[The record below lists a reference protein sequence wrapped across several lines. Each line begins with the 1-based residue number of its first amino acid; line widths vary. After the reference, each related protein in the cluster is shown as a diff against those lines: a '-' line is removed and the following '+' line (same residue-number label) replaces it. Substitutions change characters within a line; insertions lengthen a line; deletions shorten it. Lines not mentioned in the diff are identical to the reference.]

1 MMCRMTSPEEQLL
14 LEFYVNY
21 IRRTQMSMLIPYTKM
36 QGAGNEILVVDQR
49 DSDHPP
55 PSPEEIRRLG
65 QSGKGPS
72 FDQLMWVGPPR
83 NAKYAASYRV
93 FNRDG
98 SEVEQCGNGV
108 RCVARVLAGAGGCGG
123 GEALLLEG
131 PAGEVEVT
139 VLDDGRVAA
148 SMGIPEFDPAKIPF
162 VADDP
167 QEQYELDVGGQK
179 RTVSVL
185 SIGNPHCVLLV
196 DSIPSADVD
205 RLGPAIEEH
214 PRFPEG
220 ANVGFMCVTDPTTIE
235 LRVWERGVGETLACG
250 TGACAAVIAGIQL
263 GLVAEDVS
271 VRLPGGELM
280 VSWHGGKEPVW
291 LTGNAELISEGTI
304 DL

>member
-1 MMCRMTSPEEQLL
+1 
-14 LEFYVNY
+14 
-21 IRRTQMSMLIPYTKM
+21 MSMLIPYKKM

-49 DSDHPP
+49 ESDHPP
-55 PSPEEIRRLG
+55 PSPEKIRQLWQG
-65 QSGKGPS
+65 GAGPS
-72 FDQLMWVGPPR
+72 FDQLMWVGPASDSR
-83 NAKYAASYRV
+83 CAASYRV

-108 RCVARVLAGAGGCGG
+108 RCVARVLAATP
-123 GEALLLEG
+123 GEAKSLLLEG
-131 PAGEVEVT
+131 PAGELEAIL
-139 VLDDGRVAA
+139 LDDGTVAA
-148 SMGIPEFDPAKIPF
+148 SMGVPEFDPAKIPF
-162 VADDP
+162 IADQVQD
-167 QEQYELDVGGQK
+167 QYELKVGGQV
-179 RTVSVL
+179 REVAVL

-196 DSIPSADVD
+196 DSISSADVD

-220 ANVGFMCVTDPTTIE
+220 ANVGFMRVSDRTSIE

-250 TGACAAVIAGIQL
+250 TGACAAVIAGNRL
-263 GLVAEDVS
+263 GLVAEDVR

-280 VSWHGGKEPVW
+280 VSWAGGSEPVW

>member
-1 MMCRMTSPEEQLL
+1 
-14 LEFYVNY
+14 
-21 IRRTQMSMLIPYTKM
+21 MSMLIPYKKM

-49 DSDHPP
+49 ESDHPP
-55 PSPEEIRRLG
+55 PSPEKIRQLG
-65 QSGKGPS
+65 QGGAGPS
-72 FDQLMWVGPPR
+72 FDQLMWVGPASDSR
-83 NAKYAASYRV
+83 CAASYRV

-108 RCVARVLAGAGGCGG
+108 RCVARVLAATP
-123 GEALLLEG
+123 GEAESLLLEG
-131 PAGEVEVT
+131 PAGELEAI

-148 SMGIPEFDPAKIPF
+148 RMGVPEFDPAKIPF
-162 VADDP
+162 IADQVQD
-167 QEQYELDVGGQK
+167 QYELKVGGQV
-179 RTVSVL
+179 REVAVL

-220 ANVGFMCVTDPTTIE
+220 ANVGFMCVSDRTSIE

-250 TGACAAVIAGIQL
+250 TGACAAVIAGNRL
-263 GLVAEDVS
+263 GLVAEDVR
-271 VRLPGGELM
+271 VHLPGGELV
-280 VSWHGGKEPVW
+280 VSWPGGSEPVW